1 MDEWMGG
8 WVDSSPNTISQ
19 PWAPGLPLGCSDLS
33 PLAPGLSRQL
43 WGLPQDQARVAVSHP
58 PLRLGKQKPLFSL
71 PGLAPLEPRV
81 GSRWQVS
88 DSTLPQLN
96 FEA

>member
-1 MDEWMGG
+1 MDGV
-8 WVDSSPNTISQ
+8 WVDSSPNMISQ

-43 WGLPQDQARVAVSHP
+43 WGLPQDQAGVAVSHP

-71 PGLAPLEPRV
+71 PAWPPYSPGWEVA
-81 GSRWQVS
+81 GKSA
-88 DSTLPQLN
+88 TQLCHN
-96 FEA
+96 